1 VVDSSI
7 LDSIFK
13 NAGLRIK
20 KDSLVKF
27 KVCLDIRPVQT
38 GAQHTGT
45 GVYARELAMA
55 IQGLEHGLDIWYLVL
70 ANYPLP
76 DLNLP
81 ADRLIRVW
89 RPSKPERWHVV
100 CDWFFLQKLLVNKG
114 INLFHSPTLGTV
126 FPTNNLR
133 VISTVLD
140 LIPTLF
146 PEDYATSLDGKWL
159 YRLKLRSICAS
170 DGLIAIS
177 EATKQ
182 DVLKQ
187 YQVSAVKISVTYLSV
202 SSIFVPA
209 SPTVLN
215 EFRKRLRLPERYILY
230 LGGYSFRK
238 NVTALIQAFSQL
250 RNLRHH
256 VKLVLAGGIKSGL
269 EEQLRSLIA
278 KLGIQE
284 DVVWLGHI
292 SERDLPILYSGA
304 EIFVYPSIYEG
315 FGLPVLEAMA
325 CGTPVIT
332 SNVSSLPEVAGDA
345 AVLVDP
351 HDNMG
356 LTMAMRRILEDSS
369 FHVDLGQ
376 KGLARSEAFSWDRC
390 ARQTI
395 AVYQQYLS

>member
-1 VVDSSI
+1 M
-7 LDSIFK
+7 
-13 NAGLRIK
+13 
-20 KDSLVKF
+20 KF
-27 KVCLDIRPVQT
+27 KVCLDIRPAQT
-38 GAQHTGT
+38 GAKHTGI
-45 GVYARELAMA
+45 GVYASELARA

-76 DLNLP
+76 DFNLP
-81 ADRLIRVW
+81 PDRLICVW
-89 RPSKPERWHVV
+89 RPSKPERWHVAF
-100 CDWFFLQKLLVNKG
+100 DWFFLQKLLVNKG
-114 INLFHSPTLGTV
+114 INLFHSLTLGTV
-126 FPTNNLR
+126 YPANNLR
-133 VISTVLD
+133 VISTVHD

-146 PEDYATSLDGKWL
+146 PEDYVTSLDGKWL
-159 YRLKLRSICAS
+159 YQLKLRSICAS
-170 DGLIAIS
+170 NGLIAIS

-182 DVLKQ
+182 DVLKH
-187 YQVSAVKISVTYLSV
+187 YHVSADKISVAYLAA
-202 SSIFVPA
+202 SSIYIPA
-209 SPTVLN
+209 GLTVQN
-215 EFRKRLRLPERYILY
+215 EFRERLRVPDSYILY

-238 NVTALIQAFSQL
+238 NVPVLIQAFSQL
-250 RNLRHH
+250 KNLRHH
-256 VKLVLAGGIKSGL
+256 VKLVLAGGIKSGP

-278 KLGIQE
+278 ELGIQE

-325 CGTPVIT
+325 CGAPVIT

-351 HDNMG
+351 HDKIG

-369 FHVDLGQ
+369 FHADLGR
-376 KGLARSEAFSWDRC
+376 KGLSRSAAFSWDRC
-390 ARQTI
+390 ARQTV